1 LDRQAIGDMEHTGD
15 CPMRIGMVGLDNSHC
30 TMFAAMLNDPEHPC
44 YMPGAQLVAA
54 YRGGSDRFSLSRSR
68 IDGFTDEV
76 TARYGI
82 PLYDSIEDLADD
94 VDAILLESTDG
105 GQHAG
110 QFRRMAM
117 GKPVYID
124 KPFATS
130 TADAREMLQLS
141 AVTRT
146 PLMSCSSLR
155 YAAGIWDLHHET
167 GEVVSCQAFGPT
179 PILDDYPA
187 LFWYG
192 VHSAE
197 ILFSFMGP
205 GCVRVRCITYRDM
218 DVAIG
223 EWEDGRVGL
232 IQGMRSK
239 EGDFGCVVHR
249 QSDTQVG
256 LARDTPSWFCLLLRK
271 VLRFFETGISPIDS
285 RETFEIVSFLE
296 GANWSRER
304 AGVPASVER
313 L

>member
-1 LDRQAIGDMEHTGD
+1 
-15 CPMRIGMVGLDNSHC
+15 MRIGMVGLDNSHC
-30 TMFAAMLNDPEHPC
+30 TIFAGMLNDPDHPC
-44 YMPGAQLVAA
+44 HLPGAELVAA
-54 YRGGSDRFSLSRSR
+54 YRGGSERFSLSRSR
-68 IDGFTDEV
+68 IDGFTDEL
-76 TARYGI
+76 TGRYGI
-82 PLYDSIEDLADD
+82 PLCKTIEDLAAD

-105 GQHAG
+105 GQHAE
-110 QFRRMAM
+110 QFREMAI

-130 TADAREMLQLS
+130 TADARVMLQLAAATS
-141 AVTRT
+141 T

-155 YAAGIWDLHHET
+155 YAAGISDLHEGN
-167 GEVVSCQAFGPT
+167 GEVASCQAFGPT

-205 GCVRVRCITYRDM
+205 GCVRVRCLTYRDV
-218 DVAIG
+218 DLAIG

-239 EGDFGCVVHR
+239 VIDFGCVVHR
-249 QSDTQVG
+249 HTGTRVA
-256 LARDTPSWFCLLLRK
+256 LAKQTPSWFCLLLRK
-271 VLRFFETGISPIDS
+271 VLQFFETGIAPIDG

-304 AGVPASVER
+304 GGVPASLET